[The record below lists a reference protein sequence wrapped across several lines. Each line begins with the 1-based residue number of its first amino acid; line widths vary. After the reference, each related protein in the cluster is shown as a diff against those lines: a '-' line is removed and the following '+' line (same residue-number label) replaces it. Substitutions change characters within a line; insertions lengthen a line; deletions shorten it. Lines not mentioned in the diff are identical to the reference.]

1 METLEKALQHHQA
14 GRLEKARALY
24 RQILD
29 TDREQPEALHWLGVI
44 ELQQGQPQ
52 VAVELIEQALKI
64 KPAYAAAFN
73 NLGLALQ
80 AQQRL
85 SEAEQAFRRA
95 LALEPDDAN
104 THLNLGLVL
113 RYQDEQ
119 AEAVAAFE
127 RACTLDPDDPV
138 TQNHLGL
145 ALQAVGRLPQAITAF
160 ERALAAR
167 PDFVD
172 AQRNLAAA
180 LSANGRT
187 GAAVPAYRQ
196 LLKLKPDLVEAHLG
210 LGFALNAL
218 GRVDDAVGAFR
229 EALRLKPDSINARR
243 GLVAVLEMLTPQS
256 YEPLLEADLMA
267 SFAAPEVDAQALAGL
282 AANQMVHKYKLG
294 GRFRSDLGNLLAELG
309 SDELLLTLLTRTVNV
324 DRELEQVL
332 TALRR
337 KLLFDYLHAPDVP
350 SSHVRLMAGIGLQ
363 CFNNEYVFNV
373 AQDED
378 EAIAELR
385 RHCEQLIAA
394 TPSPSRQLE
403 QNLSLL
409 AMYVPLYTLAS
420 VRVLGTIPAEAWSS
434 AMREVIQRT
443 LDEPLQEE
451 KIESEIESL
460 GDISDPTSRAVRT
473 QYEEHPYPR
482 WLELPR
488 AGSTNLYRHLR
499 EIFPHFDPP
508 EFIGDDARVLV
519 AGCGT
524 GREPISIALA
534 CKLDEIVAIDLSRRS
549 LAYAIR
555 MARKLGV
562 SNVRFL
568 HGDILALSQLKQRFD
583 MIECAGVLHHMEEP
597 VRGWQALVESLVPGG
612 LMRIGLYSARA
623 RQAEGLAREE
633 IQRRGLG
640 PSTRDIKAFRTSIL
654 RGELAKPILELAD
667 GQDFY
672 TLSACRDLLFHEKE
686 YRFTVPALQRT
697 LQELNLSFIG
707 FELPLSYFRQQYR
720 ELFPEDCD
728 LTDLSNWDRFE
739 SEYPQAFAGM
749 YVFWCQKI
757 RSE

>member
-1 METLEKALQHHQA
+1 MEALEKALQHHQA
-14 GRLEKARALY
+14 GHLEEARALY

-44 ELQQGQPQ
+44 ELQQGHPQ
-52 VAVELIEQALKI
+52 AAVELIEQALKI
-64 KPAYAAAFN
+64 KPAYAAASN

-95 LALEPDDAN
+95 LALEPDDAD

-113 RYQDEQ
+113 RYQNKQ
-119 AEAVAAFE
+119 AEAVAALE
-127 RACTLDPDDPV
+127 RACMLDPDDPV

-145 ALQAVGRLPQAITAF
+145 ALQALGRVPQAITAF
-160 ERALAAR
+160 ERAVAAR

-172 AQRNLAAA
+172 AQRNFAAA
-180 LSANGRT
+180 LSANGML
-187 GAAVPAYRQ
+187 GAAVSAYRQ
-196 LLKLKPDLVEAHLG
+196 LLKLKPDLLDAHLG
-210 LGFALNAL
+210 LGLTLHAL
-218 GRVDDAVGAFR
+218 GRNDDAVTAFR
-229 EALRLKPDSINARR
+229 EALHLKPDSINARR
-243 GLVAVLEMLTPQS
+243 GLVSVLQMLTPQS
-256 YEPLLEADLMA
+256 YEPLLEADLRA
-267 SFAAPEVDAQALAGL
+267 SFVVPEVDAQQLAGL
-282 AANQMVHKYKLG
+282 AANQLVHKHRLG
-294 GRFRSDLGNLLAELG
+294 EHLRSDPRKLLAELG
-309 SDELLLTLLTRTVNV
+309 SDAMLVTLLTRTVNV

-332 TALRR
+332 TVLRR
-337 KLLFDYLHAPDVP
+337 TLLFDYLHASEVP
-350 SSHVRLMAGIGLQ
+350 ISHARLMAAIGLQ

-378 EAIAELR
+378 EAIAGLR
-385 RHCEQLIAA
+385 THCEQLIAA
-394 TPSPSRQLE
+394 TPSHSQQLE

-409 AMYVPLYTLAS
+409 AMYVPPHTLACT
-420 VRVLGTIPAEAWSS
+420 LALAAIPLETWSS
-434 AMREVIQRT
+434 PVRELIQRT
-443 LDEPLQEE
+443 LTEPLQEAE
-451 KIESEIESL
+451 IAGEIESL
-460 GDISDPTSRAVRT
+460 GNITDPTSRAVRT

-482 WLELPR
+482 WLDSPR

-508 EFIGDDARVLV
+508 EFLGDHARVLV

-524 GREPISIALA
+524 GREPISLALA

-562 SNVRFL
+562 DNVRFL
-568 HGDILALSQLKQRFD
+568 HGDILALSQLKQRFH

-597 VRGWQALVESLVPGG
+597 VRGWRILAESLVPGG
-612 LMRIGLYSARA
+612 LMRIGLYSERA

-633 IQRRGLG
+633 IQRRDLS
-640 PSTRDIKAFRTSIL
+640 PSNRDIKAFRTSVL
-654 RGELAKPILELAD
+654 RGEVATPILELAN

-686 YRFTVPALQRT
+686 HRFTVPLLQQT
-697 LQELNLSFIG
+697 LAELNLSFIG
-707 FELPLSYFRQQYR
+707 FELPLLSVKQRYR
-720 ELFPEDCD
+720 ELFPEDRD
-728 LTDLSNWDRFE
+728 LTNLSNWDRFE
-739 SEYPQAFAGM
+739 SEHPQAFAGM

-757 RSE
+757 